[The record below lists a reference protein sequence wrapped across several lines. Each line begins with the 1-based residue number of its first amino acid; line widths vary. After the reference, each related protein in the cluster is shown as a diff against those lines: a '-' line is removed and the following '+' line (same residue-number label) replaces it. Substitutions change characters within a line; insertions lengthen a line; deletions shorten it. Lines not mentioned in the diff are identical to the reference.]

1 MKSAKVTASQCRQAS
16 RAACF
21 AIAIAAGLAGCSD
34 DPPLDPLVIEEA
46 NIATVALRVGGATQD
61 VTRYNDGT
69 TDWTIYTMA
78 ERLAAT
84 KIGTVKDAVAE
95 IALPGYIKRVTLVS
109 YEGRPYALASLRDK
123 GIAVI
128 DIADPLAMVHLR
140 TMTVAYA
147 YGPVTYVD
155 GGGNPVVDASFAGA
169 SGSVNDLLVDTM
181 GTPESTDDQLFI
193 ANGSFGIQKTRLSNL
208 MTATAD
214 GVLPI
219 DGPQQL
225 TLKYAGENPWGGP
238 QYLKMHGGRLYA
250 ALGFQEIPPYYYNP
264 IPGAHYLKVDLD
276 APATRG

>member
-95 IALPGYIKRVTLVS
+95 IALPGYIKRVTLVLP
-109 YEGRPYALASLRDK
+109 RVPFTWMRI
-123 GIAVI
+123 GIRARRRRCKISSSAPSSMRTPHAV
-128 DIADPLAMVHLR
+128 R
-140 TMTVAYA
+140 RMTISS
-147 YGPVTYVD
+147 D
-155 GGGNPVVDASFAGA
+155 
-169 SGSVNDLLVDTM
+169 
-181 GTPESTDDQLFI
+181 
-193 ANGSFGIQKTRLSNL
+193 TRL
-208 MTATAD
+208 A
-214 GVLPI
+214 PI
-219 DGPQQL
+219 GSKAPEREPLYQLAPSQQACRG
-225 TLKYAGENPWGGP
+225 LKSDERSIEASPAVP
-238 QYLKMHGGRLYA
+238 LKL
-250 ALGFQEIPPYYYNP
+250 
-264 IPGAHYLKVDLD
+264 
-276 APATRG
+276 